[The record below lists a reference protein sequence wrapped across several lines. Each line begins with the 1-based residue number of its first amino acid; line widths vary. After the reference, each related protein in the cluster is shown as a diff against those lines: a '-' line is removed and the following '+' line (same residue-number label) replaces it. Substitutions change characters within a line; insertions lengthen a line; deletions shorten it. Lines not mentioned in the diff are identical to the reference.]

1 MSLKDILIRE
11 CHTVHSLLRFQPKG
25 RRQRP
30 RVALVDQ
37 ARLAGAREQLEAA
50 LGQLALFEVVT
61 GEDQGRGGVQ

>member
-1 MSLKDILIRE
+1 
-11 CHTVHSLLRFQPKG
+11 
-25 RRQRP
+25 
-30 RVALVDQ
+30 VALVDQ